1 MRLLSILLAA
11 LLLVSACSKS
21 GEPAK
26 PAKKT
31 DAAPVVQGPDKA
43 FKPFPKDDP
52 RVVKHENGLM
62 TLDLEVGKGK
72 AVEGIVIVK
81 TNYTGWLPTT
91 GKVFDANW
99 KHSTEPAEFPLAKG
113 QVIDGFS
120 LGFQGMKEGGRRVMW
135 LPSAL
140 AYKEASMGD
149 ITPNSDLMF
158 EVSLFEV
165 KEAPQSIKDAA
176 AAMATQE
183 AADNAKKDGEAPK
196 DK

>member
-1 MRLLSILLAA
+1 MLLVAA
-11 LLLVSACSKS
+11 LLVTACSKS
-21 GEPAK
+21 KEPE
-26 PAKKT
+26 KT
-31 DAAPVVQGPDKA
+31 VKNLPAAPQADGPDKA

-62 TLDLEVGKGK
+62 TLDLEEGKGK
-72 AVEGIVIVK
+72 AVDGIVIVK

-99 KHSTEPAEFPLAKG
+99 KHSPEPSEFPLAKG

-120 LGFQGMKEGGRRVMW
+120 LGFQGMKEGGRRLMW

-140 AYKEASMGD
+140 AYKDSEAGS
-149 ITPNSDLMF
+149 IPPNSDLMF
-158 EVSLFEV
+158 EVALFEV
-165 KEAPQSIKDAA
+165 KEAPQGIKDAA
-176 AAMATQE
+176 AAMAAQE